1 MAIQGEG
8 IDAAKELGILEEIR
22 KWGVERVIQRIERCD
37 GTAITSNAPAAKG
50 EGYTISRNQLHQI
63 LLKKVHNIEFGISAE
78 KIKNADNG
86 KEVEFSDGKKEIF
99 DLVIAADGINSILR
113 PLLNPGKSV
122 FNSGLSVWN
131 VHVKD
136 YFPTIIEI
144 WNNRLIAAFYP
155 LPEGTSV
162 SFFVKK
168 PFTSIKESGSR
179 KEDIKHFFK
188 DCTHP
193 EIERILEK
201 CDDGIFFGSVRN
213 VITPTW
219 YRDRILLT
227 GDAAHGVSPLSG
239 MGANLA
245 MADAAGIGKG
255 LSEPEIHM
263 DDFVQYR
270 KQEAYK
276 AFKTGQKRKRRAL
289 LKAPLSIV
297 RNRTISSGN
306 WNY

>member
-1 MAIQGEG
+1 MAIQEEG
-8 IDAAKELGILEEIR
+8 INAARELGILDDIR
-22 KWGVERVIQRIERCD
+22 EWGVERDIQRIERCD
-37 GTAITSNAPAAKG
+37 GRVITSNNPATKG
-50 EGYTISRNQLHQI
+50 EGYTINRNQLHQI
-63 LLKKVHNIEFGISAE
+63 LLKKVQNIEFGISAE
-78 KIKNADNG
+78 TIKDADNG
-86 KEVEFSDGKKEIF
+86 KEVEFSNGTVEKF
-99 DLVIAADGINSILR
+99 DLVIAADGINSALR
-113 PLLNPGKSV
+113 PLLNPGKSI
-122 FNSGLSVWN
+122 FDTGLSVWN

-144 WNNRLIAAFYP
+144 WNKRLITAFYP

-193 EIERILEK
+193 EIGRVLEK
-201 CDDGIFFGSVRN
+201 CDEGIFFGSVRN
-213 VITPTW
+213 VITPRW
-219 YRDRILLT
+219 YRDRILLI

-245 MADAAGIGKG
+245 MADAAGIGKV

-270 KQEAYK
+270 KQQAYK
-276 AFKTGQKRKRRAL
+276 AFKIGQKRKRRAL
-289 LKAPLSIV
+289 LKAPLSII
-297 RNRTISSGN
+297 RNTTISSGN